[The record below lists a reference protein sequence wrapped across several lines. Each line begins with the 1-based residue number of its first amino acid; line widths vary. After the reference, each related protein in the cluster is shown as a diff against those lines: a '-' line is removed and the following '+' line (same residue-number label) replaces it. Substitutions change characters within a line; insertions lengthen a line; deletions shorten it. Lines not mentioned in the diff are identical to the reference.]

1 MAAILRQPASGMRVF
16 TIIWL
21 GQLVSK
27 LGSGLTSFAL
37 GVWIYEQTDSATLF
51 AFSMLVYTL
60 PFVLVLP
67 FAGVLT
73 DRWDRRRVMMLS
85 DSGAGVASLFIVLIL
100 VTSEL
105 QIWQVYL
112 AIFFNSAFSAFQW
125 PALSAA
131 TSLLVPKEQLGRASG
146 MTQGTEAVSQ
156 LAAPAI
162 AGAVYVVAGLPAILA
177 IDVTTYIFAMLT
189 LLAVRFPQPEPVSS
203 AERGQTEDKQGFWRE
218 ITFGWHYIRQ
228 RKGLFGLLVI
238 FASMN
243 FLLSLVWPLLTPML
257 LDLSAPDVTGLVH
270 SAGGVGMLAG
280 TLLMAAWGGP
290 KRRIAGIIAA
300 EALTALAAL
309 LLGLRPAILT
319 VAAGLFGIMFFQ
331 PVSNGC
337 SQAIWQT
344 KVAPGV
350 QGRVFSIRSTI
361 AFSIIPLAY
370 ALSGP
375 LAERVFMPW
384 LESAAPLAQAY
395 LSMAGSG
402 PGRTIGVMWM
412 LAGGLYFLL
421 AMVIWIYPPTRNV
434 ERILPDAVS

>member
-1 MAAILRQPASGMRVF
+1 MSAILRQPASGMRVF
-16 TIIWL
+16 SIVWA

-37 GVWIYEQTDSATLF
+37 GVWIYEQTGSATLF
-51 AFSMLVYTL
+51 AISMLTYSL
-60 PFVLVLP
+60 PFVLTLP
-67 FAGVLT
+67 FAGILS
-73 DRWDRRRVMMLS
+73 DRWDRRLVMMLS
-85 DSGAGVASLFIVLIL
+85 DSGAGISSLFIAAIL
-100 VTSEL
+100 LTGEL
-105 QIWQVYL
+105 QVWQVYL
-112 AIFFNSAFSAFQW
+112 ATLLNSAFSAFQW

-146 MTQGTEAVSQ
+146 MSQGTEAVSQ

-162 AGAVYVVAGLPAILA
+162 AGAVYVVGGLPAILV
-177 IDVTTYIFAMLT
+177 IDVATYCFAMLT
-189 LLAVRFPQPEPVSS
+189 LLAVRFPQPEPVSAAES
-203 AERGQTEDKQGFWRE
+203 ARPGFLQE
-218 ITFGWHYIRQ
+218 IAFGWRYIRQ
-228 RKGLFGLLVI
+228 RRGLFGLLVV

-270 SAGGVGMLAG
+270 SAGGVGMLLG

-290 KRRIAGIIAA
+290 KRRIAGIFAM
-300 EALTALAAL
+300 EALTGAAAL
-309 LLGLRPAILT
+309 LLGLRPA
-319 VAAGLFGIMFFQ
+319 VASVVAGLFFIMLFQ

-344 KVAPGV
+344 KVDPGV

-375 LAERVFMPW
+375 LAEKVFMPW
-384 LESAAPLAQAY
+384 LAGGSALAEAY
-395 LSMAGSG
+395 LALAGAG
-402 PGRTIGVMWM
+402 AGRYVGVMW
-412 LAGGLYFLL
+412 LIAGSLYVLL
-421 AMVIWIYPPTRNV
+421 ALVIWIYSPTRNV
-434 ERILPDAVS
+434 EGELADAV